1 MNLFRWIFGM
11 PMAAVVTVVLF
22 LAMAMLIKK
31 EADPGTNVDPPKLE
45 IVYKPKPSPP
55 TPGKPPPFDPDQV
68 PDPPDTGWRRPD
80 GNPDPI
86 PIPSPDPVGPAVPD
100 IPKTGG
106 AIIRIPPT
114 YPENCRAKGIEGA
127 VIVQFDVTDRGEV
140 TNVRIVSS
148 DSSCFDRA
156 VIKAVL
162 GWKYP
167 SRAQYGVI
175 ERFSFELQ
183 EQR

>member
-1 MNLFRWIFGM
+1 MNFFRFIFGL
-11 PMAAVVTVVLF
+11 PMAAAVTVILF
-22 LAMAMLIKK
+22 FAMAMLIKK
-31 EADPGTNVDPPKLE
+31 EADPVKNVDPPKFDF
-45 IVYKPKPSPP
+45 VYNKAPPPQPIPRPNPVGPEDPPP
-55 TPGKPPPFDPDQV
+55 TPITTWPKPE
-68 PDPPDTGWRRPD
+68 G
-80 GNPDPI
+80 GPDPI
-86 PIPSPDPVGPAVPD
+86 PMPNPSPVGPTTPD
-100 IPKTGG
+100 IPKTAG
-106 AIIRIPPT
+106 AIIRIPPA

-140 TNVRIVSS
+140 TNVRIMSS

-167 SRAQYGVI
+167 PRAQYGVV

-183 EQR
+183 EQQ